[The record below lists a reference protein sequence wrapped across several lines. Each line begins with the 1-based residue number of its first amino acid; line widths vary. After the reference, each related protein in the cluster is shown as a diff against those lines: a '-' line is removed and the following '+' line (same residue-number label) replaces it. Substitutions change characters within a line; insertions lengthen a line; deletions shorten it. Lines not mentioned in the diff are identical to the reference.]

1 MNASCEKR
9 SPNFSTFLGRPLS
22 YSPFLLAGLIALIYA
37 PLSPLKISED
47 VAQSFG
53 ASFFDLPSFSGTS
66 VVRFRSSAQTNG
78 EKSVSTSGDDK
89 TLLATTE
96 EKKIWQK
103 RERGE
108 KMPRIEGSSRDV
120 AADKPIFDQKIKLA
134 VKKEQNIKGKDRTR
148 IL

>member
-1 MNASCEKR
+1 MHLF
-9 SPNFSTFLGRPLS
+9 P
-22 YSPFLLAGLIALIYA
+22 
-37 PLSPLKISED
+37 PLKMPED

-53 ASFFDLPSFSGTS
+53 ASFLTFPLSQVRPSSGFEVLRKRT
-66 VVRFRSSAQTNG
+66 RK
-78 EKSVSTSGDDK
+78 KSVSTSGDDK

-96 EKKIWQK
+96 EKKIWHK